1 MANSLKER
9 RCYMSIRTTQPTSED
24 YVDALCDAAD
34 EIKLRA
40 KEIIGDIN
48 GQLYITVTINM
59 EPKEIAT
66 IDVFKSFINSYKKSN
81 EKGEKQLWQKL
92 S

>member
-1 MANSLKER
+1 
-9 RCYMSIRTTQPTSED
+9 MSIRTTPPTSED

-59 EPKEIAT
+59 EPKEIVT
-66 IDVFKSFINSYKKSN
+66 IDVSKSFINSYKKSN